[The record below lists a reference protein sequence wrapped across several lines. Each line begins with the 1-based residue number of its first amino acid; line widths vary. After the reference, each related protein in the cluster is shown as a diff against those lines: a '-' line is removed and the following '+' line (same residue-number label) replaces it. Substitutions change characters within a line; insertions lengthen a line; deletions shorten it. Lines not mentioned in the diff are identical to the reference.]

1 MVVDNTYQQTKV
13 SEVLSRRL
21 TDKLSIVQF
30 GVARASFEN
39 VEIFVA
45 ASSYFWRYYEM
56 CVCMFHS
63 PIFLTAH
70 IQTPQKEFDTHSKP
84 SLIANVRLNCSYS
97 T

>member
-13 SEVLSRRL
+13 SEVFSRRL

-45 ASSYFWRYYEM
+45 AKQF
-56 CVCMFHS
+56 
-63 PIFLTAH
+63 FLKVLGDVYMYV
-70 IQTPQKEFDTHSKP
+70 PFSNFPNRTHTNPTKG
-84 SLIANVRLNCSYS
+84 I
-97 T
+97 

>member
-21 TDKLSIVQF
+21 TDKLYIVQF

-45 ASSYFWRYYEM
+45 GKQLFLKVLGD
-56 CVCMFHS
+56 VCLYVPFS
-63 PIFLTAH
+63 NFPNR
-70 IQTPQKEFDTHSKP
+70 THTNPTKG
-84 SLIANVRLNCSYS
+84 I
-97 T
+97 